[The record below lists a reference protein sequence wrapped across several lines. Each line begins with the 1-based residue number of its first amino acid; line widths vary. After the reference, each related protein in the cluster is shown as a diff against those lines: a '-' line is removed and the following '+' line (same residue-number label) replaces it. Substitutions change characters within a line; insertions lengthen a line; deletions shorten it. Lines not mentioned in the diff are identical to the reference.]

1 MAEARTWWET
11 IKGESGELLEGVKA
25 LIREGNVRR
34 IVIRQG
40 DRSVAE
46 FPLTVGVVGTV
57 GAPVLAAVGA
67 IVALLT
73 NCSIAVQRE
82 AAAAPSPA
90 APEPPSPPA
99 EGQPSQPP
107 PSEAAP
113 SEPASAEP
121 AGAAEPP
128 PVL

>member
-82 AAAAPSPA
+82 AAASPSPA